1 MTDQIRKR
9 VLITGGAGA
18 IGNNLA
24 KTLAALGDDVTVLD
38 DLSSGHAS
46 LLSPLVRFIKGSVCV
61 DADLEKAFESRPQE
75 VFHLAALFANQNS
88 VDNPRD
94 DIAVNGLGTIKVLE
108 FSTRHAVRKF
118 LYASS
123 SCVYGTSE
131 YMEEDNDIVGCA
143 DTPYAITKFLGEKYC
158 RFWSAHHGLNTVIVR
173 LFNSYG
179 PGEFAGR
186 YRNVIPNFFA
196 LAMNG
201 KPLTITGTGDEI
213 RDFNYVGDTVDGMIG
228 AMSNRTD
235 SGNVY
240 NLASGV
246 GTRII
251 DLATMI
257 NDISGNCAGVD
268 FLPRRDWDSIIR
280 RIGRIN
286 KAARDIGYCPA
297 TKLADGLQL
306 THHWIKS
313 VTR

>member
-1 MTDQIRKR
+1 MADQIRNR

-24 KTLAALGDDVTVLD
+24 NTLAVLGDDVTVLD

-61 DADLEKAFESRPQE
+61 DADLEKAFENHPQE

-123 SCVYGTSE
+123 SCVYGNIES
-131 YMEEDNDIVGCA
+131 MEEDNAMGCV

-158 RFWSAHHGLNTVIVR
+158 KFWSEHHGLDTVIVR

-186 YRNVIPNFFA
+186 YRNVIPNFFS
-196 LAMNG
+196 LAMNS
-201 KPLTITGTGDEI
+201 KPLTITGSGYEI
-213 RDFNYVGDTVDGMIG
+213 RDFNYVDDTVKGMIK
-228 AMSNRTD
+228 AMSFNT
-235 SGNVY
+235 SSSSVY
-240 NLASGV
+240 NLASGK
-246 GTRII
+246 GTKII
-251 DLATMI
+251 DLAYMI
-257 NDISGNCAGVD
+257 NDITGSCAGVV
-268 FLPRRDWDSIIR
+268 LQPRRTWDSVQR
-280 RIGRIN
+280 RIGNID
-286 KAARDIGYCPA
+286 KSKHEFGYAPETGLYIGLCNTYEWLRSFA
-297 TKLADGLQL
+297 
-306 THHWIKS
+306 
-313 VTR
+313 